1 MNKDKKLYKIENKL
15 GTFYIVAG
23 TFDEAANELKARLD
37 QADYGFHQYRDISA
51 IEHIATQSFYNN
63 GSKQSFS
70 DSKPNLI
77 ISGSDPICQ
86 REFAEQMA
94 LKCEE
99 CEKLK
104 HDYDQMAA
112 DLADANEQ
120 LLMMQA
126 EAEKKQKAYD
136 DYVANAE
143 KVYGDLLDENRRL
156 AESTDEQ
163 ENLQQLQQKLDDALA
178 ENRQLHERLTGVIAT
193 TGAYMIAVERER
205 QIKSECYNS
214 EHDQMHAPMT
224 LAKAAVS
231 YILCNDEKKRK
242 IAKTMYWPWEDK
254 YYKPRD
260 MKRNLV
266 RAGALVAAAIDRLL
280 AEDIQSPVEP
290 CDKSPE
296 EVYPEGVNI

>member
-15 GTFYIVAG
+15 GTFFIVAE
-23 TFDEAANELKARLD
+23 TFDEAANEL
-37 QADYGFHQYRDISA
+37 
-51 IEHIATQSFYNN
+51 
-63 GSKQSFS
+63 KQSFS

-77 ISGSDPICQ
+77 ISGSGPICQ

-104 HDYDQMAA
+104 HGYDQAAA

-120 LLMMQA
+120 LLKMQT

-136 DYVANAE
+136 EYVTKAE
-143 KVYGDLLDENRRL
+143 KAYGDLLDENRRL

-163 ENLQQLQQKLDDALA
+163 ESLQQLQQKLDDALA
-178 ENRQLHERLTGVIAT
+178 MNRKLHERLTSVNAT

-205 QIKSECYNS
+205 QVKDEGYNE
-214 EHDQMHAPMT
+214 EHDQTHAPMT
-224 LAKAAVS
+224 LANAAIS
-231 YILCNDEKKRK
+231 YILCNDKNKRK
-242 IAKTMYWPWEDK
+242 IAKTTYWPWEDK

-280 AEDIQSPVEP
+280 AEDVKSPVEP
-290 CDKSPE
+290 CEKSPE
-296 EVYPEGVNI
+296 EVYPKEANI